1 MWEDF
6 GPLLPQIWSNVAE
19 ILTIGSTLGSKNIKQ
34 NLKDSS
40 FHKKEMDQ
48 KFAKF
53 TTSFSLRMPK
63 IEKDKHKW
71 GKTSAIWLS
80 KYVKIKTLSPLPFPE
95 KNTITICNISAIFA
109 RKQGRVT
116 NQRVRIKIWQNFAD
130 LFKHFGSNVFL
141 FFSYRQQRNQ
151 GHFRINLTWY
161 SSLAAFLGI
170 VPFLKNMSY
179 LIQNLMLNRLAPV

>member
-6 GPLLPQIWSNVAE
+6 GPLLPQIWSYIAE
-19 ILTIGSTLGSKNIKQ
+19 ILTICSTLGNKNIKQ

-40 FHKKEMDQ
+40 FHKKETDQ

-95 KNTITICNISAIFA
+95 KTRLLFAIFRLFLPGNRVGSQMKGLESKFDKILEICSNILVPTFSYFSAIGN
-109 RKQGRVT
+109 KET
-116 NQRVRIKIWQNFAD
+116 KDI
-130 LFKHFGSNVFL
+130 SE
-141 FFSYRQQRNQ
+141 
-151 GHFRINLTWY
+151 
-161 SSLAAFLGI
+161 
-170 VPFLKNMSY
+170 
-179 LIQNLMLNRLAPV
+179 